1 MKVYEKLLS
10 KKSAVRFLRA
20 ESLANRVALL
30 KRSQSLMTDAQ
41 SLYLHIESVELSDH
55 GCQNADYFQQ
65 FLFNI
70 TQLLNTYDVPSCAI
84 FQRSLNAMVRQSF
97 VSGLSQYSDEE
108 LRNEIK
114 IFF

>member
-20 ESLANRVALL
+20 ESLANRGCVA
-30 KRSQSLMTDAQ
+30 KKESKSDEPTAQ
-41 SLYLHIESVELSDH
+41 SLSALQGNLHIESVELSDH

-97 VSGLSQYSDEE
+97 VPV
-108 LRNEIK
+108 
-114 IFF
+114 